1 MKLIVGLGNP
11 GTSYR
16 GTRHNVGFEVVDEV
30 ARRSDLAFRSG
41 PAEAAVASFRSVSGG
56 RESVVLVKP
65 LTYMNRSG
73 IAVGALQRYYRIRLV
88 DLLVITEDVNLDLG
102 RIRARRKGSAGG
114 HNGLRS
120 VIDEVATEGFS
131 RIRIGVG
138 RGDPERG
145 LAGRVLSRFTESE
158 RPVIDEAVGRA
169 ADAAVLFVDS
179 GIDEV
184 MNVFNQWETEE
195 LES

>member
-1 MKLIVGLGNP
+1 M
-11 GTSYR
+11 
-16 GTRHNVGFEVVDEV
+16 
-30 ARRSDLAFRSG
+30 
-41 PAEAAVASFRSVSGG
+41 
-56 RESVVLVKP
+56 
-65 LTYMNRSG
+65 
-73 IAVGALQRYYRIRLV
+73 
-88 DLLVITEDVNLDLG
+88 ITEDVNLDLG

-120 VIDEVATEGFS
+120 VIDELATEGFS
-131 RIRIGVG
+131 RMRIGVG
-138 RGDPERG
+138 RGDPKRG

-195 LES
+195 PES